1 MATSYA
7 KLTVTEKGHGM
18 TEERKT
24 GRIEISPQAIATL
37 AGEAVLRCY
46 GVVGMANKN
55 LIDGIADLLQPDRWG
70 RGVDVRVRD
79 GEIIVDLYV
88 IVQYGTR
95 ISEVAHG
102 VMHGVQYALGQALG
116 MPVTEVNVHVQG
128 LRMPNGD

>member
-1 MATSYA
+1 
-7 KLTVTEKGHGM
+7 M

-79 GEIIVDLYV
+79 GQVVVDLYV
-88 IVQYGTR
+88 IIQYGTR

-102 VMHGVQYALGQALG
+102 VMHGVQYALEQALG
-116 MPVTEVNVHVQG
+116 VEVSEVNVHVQG

>member
-1 MATSYA
+1 
-7 KLTVTEKGHGM
+7 M

-102 VMHGVQYALGQALG
+102 VMHGVQYALEQALG
-116 MPVTEVNVHVQG
+116 VPVTEVNVHVQG

>member
-1 MATSYA
+1 
-7 KLTVTEKGHGM
+7 M

-79 GEIIVDLYV
+79 GKVIVDLYV
-88 IVQYGTR
+88 IIQYGTR

-102 VMHGVQYALGQALG
+102 VMHGVQYALEQALG
-116 MPVTEVNVHVQG
+116 VEVAEVNVHVQG

>member
-1 MATSYA
+1 
-7 KLTVTEKGHGM
+7 M
-18 TEERKT
+18 TEESKT

-79 GEIIVDLYV
+79 GRVIVDLYV
-88 IVQYGTR
+88 IIQYGTR

-102 VMHGVQYALGQALG
+102 VMHGVQYALEQALG
-116 MPVTEVNVHVQG
+116 LEVAEVNVHVQG

>member
-1 MATSYA
+1 
-7 KLTVTEKGHGM
+7 M
-18 TEERKT
+18 TEESKT

-79 GEIIVDLYV
+79 GKIIIDLYV
-88 IVQYGTR
+88 IIQYGTR

-102 VMHGVQYALGQALG
+102 VMHGVQYALEQALG
-116 MPVTEVNVHVQG
+116 IAVAEVNVHVQG

>member
-1 MATSYA
+1 
-7 KLTVTEKGHGM
+7 M

-55 LIDGIADLLQPDRWG
+55 LIDGIADLLQPDRWV

-79 GEIIVDLYV
+79 GKVIVDLYV
-88 IVQYGTR
+88 IIQYGTR

-102 VMHGVQYALGQALG
+102 VMHGVQYALEQALG
-116 MPVTEVNVHVQG
+116 VDVAEVNVHVQG

>member
-1 MATSYA
+1 MI
-7 KLTVTEKGHGM
+7 
-18 TEERKT
+18 EESKT
-24 GRIEISPQAIATL
+24 GRIEISPQAIAAL

-55 LIDGIADLLQPDRWG
+55 LIDGIADLLAPDRWG

-79 GEIIVDLYV
+79 GKVSVDLYV

-102 VMHGVQYALGQALG
+102 VMHGVQYALEQALG
-116 MPVTEVNVHVQG
+116 VPVTEVNVHVQG

>member
-1 MATSYA
+1 
-7 KLTVTEKGHGM
+7 M

-55 LIDGIADLLQPDRWG
+55 LIDGIADLLQPDRWV

-79 GEIIVDLYV
+79 GKVIVDLYV
-88 IVQYGTR
+88 IIQYGTR

-102 VMHGVQYALGQALG
+102 VMHGVQYALEQALG
-116 MPVTEVNVHVQG
+116 VDVAEVNVHVQG
-128 LRMPNGD
+128 LRMSNGD

>member
-1 MATSYA
+1 
-7 KLTVTEKGHGM
+7 M
-18 TEERKT
+18 TEESKT

-79 GEIIVDLYV
+79 GQGHRRSL
-88 IVQYGTR
+88 R
-95 ISEVAHG
+95 H
-102 VMHGVQYALGQALG
+102 H
-116 MPVTEVNVHVQG
+116 PVRHPH
-128 LRMPNGD
+128 L